1 MTPEQKAWVIINIL
15 QIAALAALLWW
26 WAVDELFDWI
36 ERRYRV
42 TPLYP
47 IGAGKCPICREPEK
61 PSK

>member
-36 ERRYRV
+36 ERRY
-42 TPLYP
+42 
-47 IGAGKCPICREPEK
+47 IEPWKECIRRGQ
-61 PSK
+61 